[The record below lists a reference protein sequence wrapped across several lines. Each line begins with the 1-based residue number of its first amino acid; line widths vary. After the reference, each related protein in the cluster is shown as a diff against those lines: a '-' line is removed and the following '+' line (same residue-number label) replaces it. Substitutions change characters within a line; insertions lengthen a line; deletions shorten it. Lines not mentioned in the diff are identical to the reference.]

1 MISGLERW
9 VTRWADKRPEAVAV
23 VLGRE
28 RMTYGELER
37 ASNRLAQLLAKEGC
51 PAGDRVGLLLPK
63 SPMAIAA
70 ILGVLK
76 AGGIYVPLDPASPPA
91 RLAKIID
98 ACEPRWLLGAAGVA
112 ALLEEL
118 FREDRFRR
126 SLRLGWLDTE
136 PAAPG
141 QGVPVAFRGADL
153 AGGANT
159 PPDPDGGAPDA
170 AHILFTSGST
180 GTPKGVVVRRSS
192 VIHFV
197 EWANAYFGANPADR
211 NSGHAPLHFDLSTY
225 DIFGTLA
232 AGAQLHLVPPA
243 LNVLP
248 NKLADFIRRSE
259 LTQWFSVPSVLNY
272 LAKFEAFRVNDFP
285 ALKRVLWCGEVLPTS
300 ALTYW
305 MKRLPH
311 VRFTNLYGPTEAT
324 VASSYYTVPGCPSD
338 ETAAIPIG
346 TACAGEELLV
356 LDERLDPVVPGEV
369 GDLYIRGVGLSPG
382 YWRDPARTA
391 AVFLPNPRSADPG
404 DRIYKT
410 GDLARIGHDGLVY
423 FLGRADSQIKSRG
436 YRIEL
441 GEIEAALNTVKRL
454 RECAVVAI
462 PTTGFESWTIC
473 CAFVPAPD
481 AAVTPVTLRQELSKL
496 LPGFMLPTRWK
507 SLGRLPKNANG
518 KIDRRGLKEQFER
531 VEIERETGDA
541 REAAGA
547 RQP

>member
-9 VTRWADKRPEAVAV
+9 VTRWAEKRPEAVAL
-23 VLGRE
+23 VLERE

-37 ASNRLAQLLAKEGC
+37 TSNRLARLLRKEGC
-51 PAGDRVGLLLPK
+51 ATGDRVGLLLPK

-76 AGGIYVPLDPASPPA
+76 AGGIYVPLDAASPPA

-98 ACEPRWLLGAAGVA
+98 SCEPRWLLAAASVVG
-112 ALLEEL
+112 LLEEL

-126 SLRLGWLDTE
+126 SLRLGWLDAA
-136 PAAPG
+136 PAAPARDF
-141 QGVPVAFRGADL
+141 PIAFGGADL
-153 AGGANT
+153 AEGSST
-159 PPDPDGGAPDA
+159 PPDLDDAVPDA

-197 EWANAYFGANPADR
+197 EWANAYFGANRADR

-259 LTQWFSVPSVLNY
+259 LTQWFSVPAVLNY
-272 LAKFEAFRVNDFP
+272 MAKLEAFRVNDFP
-285 ALKRVLWCGEVLPTS
+285 TLKRVLWCGEVLPTS
-300 ALTYW
+300 ALIYW

-311 VRFTNLYGPTEAT
+311 ARFTNLYGPTEAT
-324 VASSYYTVPGCPSD
+324 IASGYYTVPACPSD

-356 LDERLDPVVPGEV
+356 LDERLEPVVPGEV
-369 GDLYIRGVGLSPG
+369 GDLYIRGAGLSPG
-382 YWRDPARTA
+382 YWGDPERTA
-391 AVFLPNPRSADPG
+391 AVFLPNPRSAVPG

-410 GDLARIGHDGLVY
+410 GDLARIGQDGLVY

-441 GEIEAALNTVKRL
+441 GEIEAALNAMKGL

-462 PTTGFESWTIC
+462 PTTGFEGWTIC

-481 AAVTPVTLRQELSKL
+481 AAVTPVTLRQELGKI

-507 SLGRLPKNANG
+507 ALGRLPKNANG
-518 KIDRRGLKEQFER
+518 KTDRRGLKEQFEH
-531 VEIERETGDA
+531 VEVERETGQA
-541 REAAGA
+541 REAAGT